1 MKLNLKRIKIN
12 SRFLPYIFL
21 LLFICILL
29 FSFEYSKYIR
39 ANKEYTVIKG
49 NKSIDVKVTENQD
62 NGLYYICFNDAYK
75 YLDGKIFYDNISKKI
90 IICGNNIVK
99 FKIGENIKT
108 VNFEKTKDSGSVY
121 SYFESG
127 NKTDF
132 LNISLDEILLSDN
145 MKKVTDNKYNKIY
158 IVENIKSINTKIT
171 KGRVYVRD
179 ESGNIIDVLNKNE
192 SINVDSY
199 ISSNNTLLISYI
211 NKDKLNAGFV
221 DVEDVNIDLSYF
233 KIEKK
238 EDIDKEADTKYIVL
252 DSIDKNN
259 YKDYTYILNA
269 LEISSKDGKVELVYT
284 NNEIK
289 SVKEKVSNIALS
301 INNRYL
307 DIDYDPDLLYSII
320 ASDEAKETNII
331 HIANILKSLNIKEL
345 VVDFRNTRSKDTNYL
360 TEYILELYTY
370 LKHENIKLTVNVTD
384 NSNIDLERLKNNVNA
399 YIVITYGKRNTNS
412 NVAGTHSSINISKNK
427 INELLALQIKKS
439 KIILEI
445 PTYSILWTQ
454 KDGKIIDAKI
464 YSISAINSFVKSNNA
479 KISVDKNTLQNYVE
493 IKKGVVTYKMWL
505 EDEEEIKR
513 KISLVK
519 DLDLNGISL
528 YKSIYLND
536 DIINSIK

>member
-233 KIEKK
+233 RIEKK

-252 DSIDKNN
+252 DNIDKNN

-289 SVKEKVSNIALS
+289 SVKEKVFNIALS

-331 HIANILKSLNIKEL
+331 HIANVLKSLNIKEL
-345 VVDFRNTRSKDTNYL
+345 VVDFRNTRSKDTNYI

-412 NVAGTHSSINISKNK
+412 NVAGAHSSINISKNK
-427 INELLALQIKKS
+427 INELLTLQIKKS

-464 YSISAINSFVKSNNA
+464 YSISAINSFVKSNNT

-528 YKSIYLND
+528 YKSSYLND